1 MIRRVTLSGVHLS
14 PLSEPLEVPESENP
28 VQLIPV
34 SQRYDD
40 HADSNPHEN
49 PKPDILM
56 MSQVTSSQGEQDRP
70 EKPACAPND
79 KELCC
84 AQVPQPENITQPV
97 LGKTRDEK
105 KQKDKERGFVAQE
118 IVKSLHGGLG
128 DEPLYEGPAECSSE
142 DERGIRTDRE
152 PYGGEHNTK
161 KLTEQVP
168 SENACHFTGDRSGN
182 HLSDLKQDK
191 DKHRPRAE
199 GVKKMGHSLFVQEK
213 LDDACFV
220 EDEGQAPHNQ
230 DENQKPEPDVDG
242 FSLLRLLKID
252 VIFSRIVPL
261 RLSVNQLSA
270 FLQAQ

>member
-1 MIRRVTLSGVHLS
+1 MIRRVTLSGFYLS
-14 PLSEPLEVPESENP
+14 LLSEPLEVPESENP
-28 VQLIPV
+28 VQLVPV
-34 SQRYDD
+34 SQRHDD

-49 PKPDILM
+49 PKPAILM

-118 IVKSLHGGLG
+118 IVKALHGGLG
-128 DEPLYEGPAECSSE
+128 DEPLYERPAECSSE
-142 DERGIRTDRE
+142 DEGNVGTERQTDGR
-152 PYGGEHNTK
+152 EHNTK

-168 SENACHFTGDRSGN
+168 SENACHFTGDRGGN

-191 DKHRPRAE
+191 DKH
-199 GVKKMGHSLFVQEK
+199 
-213 LDDACFV
+213 
-220 EDEGQAPHNQ
+220 
-230 DENQKPEPDVDG
+230 
-242 FSLLRLLKID
+242 
-252 VIFSRIVPL
+252 
-261 RLSVNQLSA
+261 
-270 FLQAQ
+270 